1 MIATRVW
8 VLTVVVAAAITG
20 SVAQALYADHPSA
33 ATFIDDGAQ
42 LFAGLLVVVSCVW
55 NGLRESGPERLWR
68 WLLGAGFAGWTAGM
82 GVWAWYRAFGG
93 IALPS
98 PSLADVG
105 FLMLPVFGLVGLL
118 VLATSKPLRGQAEPD
133 RNRHLSRVVLVLD
146 GLVVVCSLFILTWAT
161 ALGAVVRAGAPTQ
174 LEFAVAIAYP
184 TSDLVLVT
192 ITVLL
197 IVLRRVGNRSRVLVL
212 GLGMVALS
220 FSDSMFA
227 YLVSRGAA
235 EMPPIFD
242 LGFIAGPA
250 LIAVAVADR
259 AMPGADPQHPGRTRT
274 SELAYLLLPYA
285 PLAATGLLLLVQV
298 LRGTPIDAIEQ
309 MAGAIVIT
317 LVIARQLI
325 TLLENTL
332 LLERVRDGQARL
344 RYQAFHDSLTGLANR
359 ALFRDRLSDAVER
372 HRREELQIGLLFV
385 DLDDFKLVN
394 DSLGHEAGDIVLCA
408 VAQRLR
414 ECVRSADTV
423 ARLGGDEF
431 ALLLHGDS
439 DPQRVGQRVL
449 ESLRS
454 PFYVAGRSIIVSAS
468 IGAAA
473 TVRTEPDLTSDA
485 FLRRVDTAMY
495 GGKQAGKGILQVFRA
510 DRAEVNYAELPT
522 LLAAALQGDACTGE
536 IEVYYQP
543 IVRMSDGVV
552 LAVEALARWNSPLL
566 GSVPPQVFV
575 AAAERAGLI
584 SELDDLVLDLACRD
598 AMSAPAGPDGTRLRI
613 HVNVS
618 ATRIGFPL
626 LECAIRDTLSRHGL
640 PGDRLVVEITETRRV
655 ADLAMAAQSV
665 RRIQEMGVSLAL
677 DDFGAGYQS
686 LSHLHALPIDVVK
699 LDRVLTTLDG
709 DGGRSHA
716 LARSVVAIAHDLGV
730 EVIAEGV
737 ETLAQVSQLTSWGC
751 DLGQGY
757 LFGHPSPVISGVLV
771 PGQRLGISP

>member
-1 MIATRVW
+1 MLV
-8 VLTVVVAAAITG
+8 VVVAATITG
-20 SVAQALYADHPSA
+20 SVAQVLYTDHPSA

-42 LFAGLLVVVSCVW
+42 LLAGLLVIVSCVW
-55 NGLRESGPERLWR
+55 NGLRESGPERVWR
-68 WLLGAGFAGWTAGM
+68 WLLGAGFVGWTAGM
-82 GVWAWYRAFGG
+82 SVWAWYRAFGG

-105 FLMLPVFGLVGLL
+105 FLTLPVFGLVSLL
-118 VLATSKPLRGQAEPD
+118 MLASNKPRRAHTDPD
-133 RNRHLSRVVLVLD
+133 RSRDLSRLVLVLD
-146 GLVVVCSLFILTWAT
+146 GLVVVCSLFILTWGT
-161 ALGAVVRAGAPTQ
+161 ALGAVVQAGAPTL

-184 TSDLVLVT
+184 ASDLVLVT
-192 ITVLL
+192 IVVLL
-197 IVLRRVGNRSRVLVL
+197 IVLRRVGNRPRVLVL

-220 FSDSMFA
+220 LSDSVFA
-227 YLVSRGAA
+227 YLVSLGAA

-242 LGFIAGPA
+242 IGFIAGPA

-259 AMPGADPQHPGRTRT
+259 AKPEADSRHRSRAGA
-274 SELAYLLLPYA
+274 SELTYLLLPYA

-298 LRGTPIDAIEQ
+298 LRGMPIDAVERI
-309 MAGAIVIT
+309 AGAVVIAM
-317 LVIARQLI
+317 VIARQLI

-414 ECVRSADTV
+414 DCVRGADMV

-454 PFYVAGRSIIVSAS
+454 PFYVAGRSITVSAS

-473 TVRTEPDLTSDA
+473 TGLPEPDLTSDA

-495 GGKQAGKGILQVFRA
+495 GGKQAGKGILQVYRTDRA
-510 DRAEVNYAELPT
+510 DLHHADLPT
-522 LLAAALQGDACTGE
+522 LLAAALKGDAFAGS
-536 IEVYYQP
+536 IEVHYQP
-543 IVRMSDGVV
+543 IVRMTDGAVV
-552 LAVEALARWNSPLL
+552 AVEALARWDSPLF
-566 GSVPPQVFV
+566 GAVPPQVFV
-575 AAAERAGLI
+575 AAAERAGLV
-584 SELDDLVLDLACRD
+584 SELDDLVLDLACRE
-598 AMSAPAGPDGTRLRI
+598 AMSVLSGLNGQRLRV

-618 ATRIGFPL
+618 ATRIGYPL
-626 LECAIRDTLSRHGL
+626 LELAIRAALSRYGL

-677 DDFGAGYQS
+677 DDFGAGYQA

-709 DGGRSHA
+709 DGGRSNA
-716 LARSVVAIAHDLGV
+716 LGRSVVAIAHDMGV

-757 LFGHPSPVISGVLV
+757 LFGHPNPVISEALK